1 MSTNFDSQLNRA
13 KDAYFSHDYELA
25 VKLLEECRQEDPDN
39 IMILSE
45 LGKVYVG
52 SGNDEEAL
60 KYYSRVLE
68 LDDKN
73 FTAIDNIGSIYRRLG
88 RYQDSVDILNKAFEI
103 EEDSI
108 ATYYNLGQTY
118 KAMERYD
125 DAIKCF
131 DHVLEKTPNDVLAHN
146 HLGCIY
152 ALQKNHEKA
161 LELFNKALRI
171 DANHPIIH
179 YNSATSYEALG
190 RYNEAEEAYENAL
203 RKKPGWFEAMMS
215 LARLHRICGHN
226 DQAEDILRQAINLSY
241 KNSELHAALGDL
253 LLYKENYEE
262 ADNEFDEALLLDKN
276 NFNAISGKITAL
288 EKLGRKQD
296 AYDLLLQ
303 MEQMSSNDMGLTLQC
318 AQFLMNMGKYNEASK
333 RLRKILDKDPNH
345 ADALSLLGVYLL
357 INGEDTKALHCFDK
371 AVKIKPEN
379 IKYRFDAARHL
390 YNLGNFE
397 AAELQMRYYLASM
410 PEDCDAWIYLGVL
423 YGELAE
429 IENAVKVFKKAQ
441 TLDKDNPALMTAVTR
456 LHKQYPEN
464 EEVTKLFES
473 ILNDASG
480 ANTNLD
486 NLGEAL
492 EAYENSTGDY
502 AENEDVE
509 KNLQLL
515 EEEDE
520 VLPLSD
526 LVENEQEQGID
537 EQPLDAVETEEVE
550 EDIDSV
556 EYPDELLLGS
566 DGLDA
571 LRKDESENDPA
582 PIDFDVS
589 DEDFNSNEDDFD
601 SLVLGSGDDV
611 PIDVDPDSEEDSYNP
626 FTPSGNGGRKPNDV
640 MESEEVLE
648 LGDNSFKSAG
658 NQQPYA
664 PPPPQPPYPP
674 QYYPPQPPQQPQY
687 YPPQKQQLP
696 PLPPLPDLEKHKPY
710 HEADN
715 LALDAMLNQ
724 AIDSKFMR
732 LAEKADPEPEEM
744 LKPAVEEVSAEEGAA
759 EEVETAGARKRR
771 ELRAAIREA
780 LEKLRE
786 SSIERRSPEQVSI
799 ADMFAYMR
807 GLCNYLPQPK
817 KTLFLSSEQRI
828 QLEYVINKLRSSP
841 GLFNETAEVVKVI
854 EENDESDKKAD
865 DEIKEETEEQKKP
878 SSEDISDTFLCL
890 QNMAEDNMEDK
901 DLVSALNAKVRRVL
915 SRCDTEKIQL

>member
-25 VKLLEECRQEDPDN
+25 VKLLEECLQEEPDD
-39 IMILSE
+39 ISILSE
-45 LGKVYVG
+45 MGKVYVG

-103 EEDSI
+103 DKDSI

-118 KAMERYD
+118 KVMERYD

-131 DHVLEKTPNDVLAHN
+131 EHVLEKNPNDVLAHN

-152 ALQKNHEKA
+152 ALQNNHEKA

-190 RYNEAEEAYENAL
+190 KYEEAEEAYENAL
-203 RKKPGWFEAMMS
+203 RKKPGWIEAMMS
-215 LARLHRICGHN
+215 LARLHHICGHD
-226 DQAEDILRQAINLSY
+226 DQAEEILRQAINLAY
-241 KNSELHAALGDL
+241 NNPEVHTALGNL
-253 LLYKENYEE
+253 LLHKERYEE
-262 ADNEFDEALLLDKN
+262 AGNEFDKALSLNKEFVDAL
-276 NFNAISGKITAL
+276 SGKISSL
-288 EKLGRKQD
+288 EKLGRKDD

-303 MEQMSSNDMGLTLQC
+303 MEQIGPDDVNLTLQC
-318 AQFLMNMGKYNEASK
+318 AHFLMNIGKYNESSK
-333 RLRKILDKDPNH
+333 RIRKILDIDPNN
-345 ADALSLLGVYLL
+345 ADALALLGEYLL
-357 INGEDTKALHCFDK
+357 INGEDTKALHCFEK
-371 AVKIKPEN
+371 AVKLKPEN
-379 IKYRFDAARHL
+379 IKYRFEAARHL
-390 YNLGNFE
+390 FDLGNFE
-397 AAELQMRYYLASM
+397 AAELEMRYYLASM
-410 PEDCDAWIYLGVL
+410 PEDCEAWIYLGII
-423 YGELAE
+423 YSELAE

-441 TLDKDNPALMTAVTR
+441 SLDKDNPALMSAVTR

-464 EEVTKLFES
+464 ELVTELFES

-480 ANTNLD
+480 SNSDLD
-486 NLGEAL
+486 NLGEAIA
-492 EAYENSTGDY
+492 AYENSTGDY

-515 EEEDE
+515 DSEDD
-520 VLPLSD
+520 LMPLSD
-526 LVENEQEQGID
+526 LVEDENQQID
-537 EQPLDAVETEEVE
+537 EKPIDALETEEVE
-550 EDIDSV
+550 EDVDP
-556 EYPDELLLGS
+556 EEFPDELFLGGG

-571 LRKDESENDPA
+571 LRKDESENEPS

-611 PIDVDPDSEEDSYNP
+611 PIDSDPAAEEDSYDP
-626 FTPSGNGGRKPNDV
+626 FSSGNGGKKPNDV

-648 LGDNSFKSAG
+648 LGDGKP
-658 NQQPYA
+658 NQQPPYT
-664 PPPPQPPYPP
+664 PPPPP
-674 QYYPPQPPQQPQY
+674 YYPPQPIY
-687 YPPQKQQLP
+687 YPPQEQKLP
-696 PLPPLPDLEKHKPY
+696 PLPPLPNFEKRKLDPR
-710 HEADN
+710 EDN
-715 LALDAMLNQ
+715 LALDAALNQ
-724 AIDSKFMR
+724 AIDSKLMN
-732 LAEKADPEPEEM
+732 LAEN
-744 LKPAVEEVSAEEGAA
+744 S
-759 EEVETAGARKRR
+759 EEVETPGARKRR

-780 LEKLRE
+780 LKKLRD
-786 SSIERRSPEQVSI
+786 SSIERRSPEHVSI

-817 KTLFLSSEQRI
+817 KSLFLSSEERVK
-828 QLEYVINKLRSSP
+828 LEYVINRLKSSP
-841 GLFNETAEVVKVI
+841 GLFNETTEVSRVI
-854 EENDESDKKAD
+854 EEKEDKDDSKEPSDAD
-865 DEIKEETEEQKKP
+865 APAEETETEAEDTKP
-878 SSEDISDTFLCL
+878 SKEEISGTILCL
-890 QNMAEDNMEDK
+890 QNMIEDNMDDK

-915 SRCDTEKIQL
+915 ARCDTEKLQL

>member
-25 VKLLEECRQEDPDN
+25 VKLLEECLQEEPDD
-39 IMILSE
+39 ISILSE
-45 LGKVYVG
+45 MGKVYVG

-103 EEDSI
+103 DKDSI

-118 KAMERYD
+118 KVMERYD

-131 DHVLEKTPNDVLAHN
+131 EHVLEKNPNDVLAHN

-152 ALQKNHEKA
+152 ALQNNHEKA

-190 RYNEAEEAYENAL
+190 KYEEAEEAYENAL
-203 RKKPGWFEAMMS
+203 RKKPGWIEAMMS
-215 LARLHRICGHN
+215 LARLHHVCGHD
-226 DQAEDILRQAINLSY
+226 DQAEEILRQAINLAY
-241 KNSELHAALGDL
+241 NNPEVHTALGNL
-253 LLYKENYEE
+253 LLHKERYEE
-262 ADNEFDEALLLDKN
+262 AGNEFDKALSLNKEFVDAL
-276 NFNAISGKITAL
+276 SGKISSL
-288 EKLGRKQD
+288 EKLGRKDD

-303 MEQMSSNDMGLTLQC
+303 MEQIGPDDVNLTLQC
-318 AQFLMNMGKYNEASK
+318 AHFLMNIGKYNESSK
-333 RLRKILDKDPNH
+333 RIRKILDIDPNN
-345 ADALSLLGVYLL
+345 ADALALLGEYLL
-357 INGEDTKALHCFDK
+357 INGEDTKALHCFEK
-371 AVKIKPEN
+371 AVKLKPEN
-379 IKYRFDAARHL
+379 IKYRFEAARHL
-390 YNLGNFE
+390 FDLGNFE
-397 AAELQMRYYLASM
+397 AAELEMRYYLASM
-410 PEDCDAWIYLGVL
+410 PEDCEAWIYLGII
-423 YGELAE
+423 YSELAE

-441 TLDKDNPALMTAVTR
+441 SLDKDNPALMSAVTR

-464 EEVTKLFES
+464 ELVTQLFES

-480 ANTNLD
+480 SNSDLD
-486 NLGEAL
+486 NLGEAIA
-492 EAYENSTGDY
+492 AYENSTGDY

-515 EEEDE
+515 DSEDD
-520 VLPLSD
+520 LMPLSD
-526 LVENEQEQGID
+526 LVEDENQQID
-537 EQPLDAVETEEVE
+537 EKPIDALETEEVE
-550 EDIDSV
+550 EDVDP
-556 EYPDELLLGS
+556 EEFPDELFLGGG

-571 LRKDESENDPA
+571 LRKDESENEPS

-611 PIDVDPDSEEDSYNP
+611 PIDSDPAAEEDSYDP
-626 FTPSGNGGRKPNDV
+626 FSSGNGGKKPNDV

-648 LGDNSFKSAG
+648 LGDGKP
-658 NQQPYA
+658 NQQPPYT
-664 PPPPQPPYPP
+664 PPPPP
-674 QYYPPQPPQQPQY
+674 YYPPQPIY
-687 YPPQKQQLP
+687 YPPQEQKLP
-696 PLPPLPDLEKHKPY
+696 PLPPLPNFEKRKLDPR
-710 HEADN
+710 EDN
-715 LALDAMLNQ
+715 LALDAALNQ
-724 AIDSKFMR
+724 AIDSKLMN
-732 LAEKADPEPEEM
+732 LAEN
-744 LKPAVEEVSAEEGAA
+744 S
-759 EEVETAGARKRR
+759 EEVETPGARKRR

-780 LEKLRE
+780 LKKLRD
-786 SSIERRSPEQVSI
+786 SSIERRSPEHVSI

-817 KTLFLSSEQRI
+817 KSLFLSSEERVK
-828 QLEYVINKLRSSP
+828 LEYVINRLKSSP
-841 GLFNETAEVVKVI
+841 GLFNETTEVSRVI
-854 EENDESDKKAD
+854 EEKEDKDDSKEPSDAD
-865 DEIKEETEEQKKP
+865 APAEETETEAEDTKP
-878 SSEDISDTFLCL
+878 SKEEISGTILCL
-890 QNMAEDNMEDK
+890 QNMIEDNMDDK

-915 SRCDTEKIQL
+915 ARCDTEKLQL

>member
-25 VKLLEECRQEDPDN
+25 VKLLEECLQEEPDD
-39 IMILSE
+39 ISILSE
-45 LGKVYVG
+45 MGKVYVG

-103 EEDSI
+103 DKDSI

-118 KAMERYD
+118 KVMERYD

-131 DHVLEKTPNDVLAHN
+131 EHVLEKNPNDVLAHN

-152 ALQKNHEKA
+152 ALQNNHEKA

-190 RYNEAEEAYENAL
+190 KYEEAEEAYENAL
-203 RKKPGWFEAMMS
+203 RKKPGWIEAMMS
-215 LARLHRICGHN
+215 LARLHHVCGHD
-226 DQAEDILRQAINLSY
+226 DQAEEILRQAINLAY
-241 KNSELHAALGDL
+241 NNPEVHTALGNL
-253 LLYKENYEE
+253 LLHKERYEE
-262 ADNEFDEALLLDKN
+262 AGNEFDKALSLNKEFVDAL
-276 NFNAISGKITAL
+276 SGKISSL
-288 EKLGRKQD
+288 EKLGRKDD

-303 MEQMSSNDMGLTLQC
+303 MEQIGPDDVNLTLQC
-318 AQFLMNMGKYNEASK
+318 AHFLMNIGKYNESSK
-333 RLRKILDKDPNH
+333 RIRKILDIDPNN
-345 ADALSLLGVYLL
+345 ADALALLGEYLL
-357 INGEDTKALHCFDK
+357 INGEDTKALHCFEK
-371 AVKIKPEN
+371 AVKLKPEN
-379 IKYRFDAARHL
+379 IKYRFEAARHL
-390 YNLGNFE
+390 FDLGNFE
-397 AAELQMRYYLASM
+397 AAELEMRYYLASM
-410 PEDCDAWIYLGVL
+410 PEDCEAWIYLGII
-423 YGELAE
+423 YSELAE

-441 TLDKDNPALMTAVTR
+441 SLDKDNPALMSAVTR

-464 EEVTKLFES
+464 ELVTQLFES

-480 ANTNLD
+480 SNSDLD
-486 NLGEAL
+486 NLGEAIA
-492 EAYENSTGDY
+492 AYENSTGDY

-515 EEEDE
+515 DSEDE
-520 VLPLSD
+520 LMPLSG
-526 LVENEQEQGID
+526 LVEDENQQID
-537 EQPLDAVETEEVE
+537 EKPIDALETEEVE
-550 EDIDSV
+550 EDVDP
-556 EYPDELLLGS
+556 EEFPDELFLGGG

-571 LRKDESENDPA
+571 LRKDESENEPS

-611 PIDVDPDSEEDSYNP
+611 PIDSDPAAEEDSYDP
-626 FTPSGNGGRKPNDV
+626 FSSGNGGKKPNDV

-648 LGDNSFKSAG
+648 LGDGKP
-658 NQQPYA
+658 NQQPPYT
-664 PPPPQPPYPP
+664 PPPPPP
-674 QYYPPQPPQQPQY
+674 YYPPQPIY
-687 YPPQKQQLP
+687 YPPQEQKLP
-696 PLPPLPDLEKHKPY
+696 PLPPFPNFEKRKPDPRE
-710 HEADN
+710 DN
-715 LALDAMLNQ
+715 LALDAALNQ
-724 AIDSKFMR
+724 AIDSKLMN
-732 LAEKADPEPEEM
+732 LAEN
-744 LKPAVEEVSAEEGAA
+744 S
-759 EEVETAGARKRR
+759 EEVETPGSRKRR

-780 LEKLRE
+780 LKKLRD
-786 SSIERRSPEQVSI
+786 SSIERRSPEHVSI

-817 KTLFLSSEQRI
+817 KSLFLSSEERVK
-828 QLEYVINKLRSSP
+828 LEYVINRLKSSP
-841 GLFNETAEVVKVI
+841 GLFNETTEVSRVI
-854 EENDESDKKAD
+854 EEKEDKDDSKEPSDADAPADETEAEDTKPS
-865 DEIKEETEEQKKP
+865 KEE
-878 SSEDISDTFLCL
+878 ISGTILCL
-890 QNMAEDNMEDK
+890 QNMIEDNMDDK

-915 SRCDTEKIQL
+915 ARCDTEKLQL

>member
-1 MSTNFDSQLNRA
+1 MSSNFDSQLNRA

-25 VKLLEECRQEDPDN
+25 VKLLEECIKEEPDN
-39 IMILSE
+39 VSLLSE
-45 LGKVYVG
+45 MGKVYVG
-52 SGNDEEAL
+52 SGNDEKAL
-60 KYYSRVLE
+60 EYYNRVLE

-103 EEDSI
+103 DKDSI

-131 DHVLEKTPNDVLAHN
+131 EHVLEKNPNDVLAHN

-152 ALQKNHEKA
+152 ALQHNHEKA
-161 LELFNKALRI
+161 IELFNKALRI

-179 YNSATSYEALG
+179 FNSAVSYEALN
-190 RYNEAEEAYENAL
+190 RYEDAEKAYEEAL
-203 RKKPGWFEAMMS
+203 RRKPGWIEAMLS
-215 LARLHRICGHN
+215 LAKLHHICGHS

-241 KNSELHAALGDL
+241 KNSDLHATLGNL
-253 LLYKENYEE
+253 LLYKEKYPE
-262 ADNEFDEALLLDKN
+262 ANDEFDKALEFDHDNLK
-276 NFNAISGKITAL
+276 AVSGKIAAL
-288 EKLGRKQD
+288 EKLDRKQD

-303 MEQMSSNDMGLTLQC
+303 MEQMRPDDITLTLQC
-318 AQFLMNMGKYNEASK
+318 AQFLMNMGEFNESSK
-333 RLRKILDKDPNH
+333 RLRKILDQDPNN
-345 ADALSLLGVYLL
+345 ADALALLGEYML
-357 INGEDTKALHCFDK
+357 INGEDTKALHCFEK
-371 AVKIKPEN
+371 AVKLKPET

-390 YNLGNFE
+390 YERGNFE

-410 PEDCDAWIYLGVL
+410 PDDCEAWIYLGVI
-423 YGELAE
+423 YSELAE

-441 TLDKDNPALMTAVTR
+441 SLDKDNPALMSAVTR
-456 LHKQYPEN
+456 LHKQFPED
-464 EEVTKLFES
+464 EAVTQLFES

-480 ANTNLD
+480 SNTNLD

-492 EAYENSTGDY
+492 VAYENSAEDY

-515 EEEDE
+515 EEEED

-526 LVENEQEQGID
+526 LVENETQQID
-537 EQPLDAVETEEVE
+537 EQPIDALETEEVE
-550 EDIDSV
+550 EDVDS
-556 EYPDELLLGS
+556 EEFPDELMLGS

-571 LRKDESENDPA
+571 LRKDEYENEPS
-582 PIDFDVS
+582 PIDFDIS

-611 PIDVDPDSEEDSYNP
+611 PIDSDLSDEEDSYNP
-626 FTPSGNGGRKPNDV
+626 FTPNGNSGRKPNDV
-640 MESEEVLE
+640 MEAEEVME
-648 LGDNSFKSAG
+648 LGDGTPKNN
-658 NQQPYA
+658 NQQPY
-664 PPPPQPPYPP
+664 PPPPPPPPY
-674 QYYPPQPPQQPQY
+674 YYPPQPQY
-687 YPPQKQQLP
+687 YPPQKPEMP
-696 PLPPLPDLEKHKPY
+696 PLPPLPSLERNKPD

-715 LALDAMLNQ
+715 RALDAMLNQ

-732 LAEKADPEPEEM
+732 LAADAEPEVVDE
-744 LKPAVEEVSAEEGAA
+744 PPE
-759 EEVETAGARKRR
+759 EEVESAGAKKRR

-786 SSIERRSPEQVSI
+786 TSIERRSPEETSI

-817 KTLFLSSEQRI
+817 KTLFLSSEERVK
-828 QLEYVINKLRSSP
+828 LEYVINKLRSNP
-841 GLFNETAEVVKVI
+841 GLFNETSEVERVI
-854 EENDESDKKAD
+854 EEKKDPEENAENKEAEAENAESAEKPS
-865 DEIKEETEEQKKP
+865 TEE
-878 SSEDISDTFLCL
+878 ISDAIMCL

-915 SRCDTEKIQL
+915 SRCDTEKLQL

>member
-1 MSTNFDSQLNRA
+1 MSTNFESQLNRA

-25 VKLLEECRQEDPDN
+25 VKLLEECIKEEPDN
-39 IMILSE
+39 ISILSE

-52 SGNDEEAL
+52 SGNDEKAL
-60 KYYSRVLE
+60 EYYSRVLE

-88 RYQDSVDILNKAFEI
+88 RYQESVDILNKAFEI
-103 EEDSI
+103 QEDSI

-131 DHVLEKTPNDVLAHN
+131 EHVLEKAPNDVLAHN

-152 ALQKNHEKA
+152 ALQDNHIKA

-179 YNSATSYEALG
+179 YNSAVSYEALN
-190 RYNEAEEAYENAL
+190 RFEEAEKAYEEAL
-203 RKKPGWFEAMMS
+203 RRKPGWIDAMLS
-215 LARLHRICGHN
+215 LARLHHLRGNN
-226 DQAEDILRQAINLSY
+226 DQAEEILRQAINLSY
-241 KNSELHAALGDL
+241 KDSNIHAVLGDL
-253 LLYKENYEE
+253 LLFKERYPE
-262 ADNEFDEALLLDKN
+262 ADEEFDKALEFDRDNLK
-276 NFNAISGKITAL
+276 AISGKITAL
-288 EKLGRKQD
+288 EKLDRKED

-303 MEQMSSNDMGLTLQC
+303 MEQMRPDDVDLTLQC
-318 AQFLMNMGKYNEASK
+318 AHFLMNMEKYNEASK
-333 RLRKILDKDPNH
+333 RLRKILDIDPDN
-345 ADALSLLGVYLL
+345 ADALALLGEYLL
-357 INGEDTKALHCFDK
+357 INGEDTKALHCFEK
-371 AVKIKPEN
+371 AIKLKPEN

-390 YNLGNFE
+390 YKRGNFE

-410 PEDCDAWIYLGVL
+410 PEDCDAWIYLGVI
-423 YGELAE
+423 YSELAE
-429 IENAVKVFKKAQ
+429 IENAVKVFKKVQ
-441 TLDKDNPALMTAVTR
+441 SLDKDNPALMSAVTR
-456 LHKQYPEN
+456 LHKQFPED
-464 EEVTKLFES
+464 ESVTQLFES

-480 ANTNLD
+480 SNANLD

-492 EAYENSTGDY
+492 VAYENSAEDY

-515 EEEDE
+515 ESEEELLPFSGLVEDE
-520 VLPLSD
+520 T
-526 LVENEQEQGID
+526 QQID
-537 EQPLDAVETEEVE
+537 EKPIDALETEEVE
-550 EDIDSV
+550 EDVDS
-556 EYPDELLLGS
+556 EEFPEELFLGGS

-571 LRKDESENDPA
+571 LRKDEYENEPS

-611 PIDVDPDSEEDSYNP
+611 PIDSDPADEEDSYNP
-626 FTPSGNGGRKPNDV
+626 FTPNGNSGRKPNDV
-640 MESEEVLE
+640 MEAEEVME
-648 LGDNSFKSAG
+648 LGDGKPKAN
-658 NQQPYA
+658 NQQPYPPP
-664 PPPPQPPYPP
+664 PPPPQSYYYPPQPP
-674 QYYPPQPPQQPQY
+674 QYYPPQKPEM
-687 YPPQKQQLP
+687 P
-696 PLPPLPDLEKHKPY
+696 PLPPLPSLKKQTPD

-732 LAEKADPEPEEM
+732 LAENAEPEP
-744 LKPAVEEVSAEEGAA
+744 VEEKPA
-759 EEVETAGARKRR
+759 EEVETPGAKKRR

-786 SSIERRSPEQVSI
+786 TSVERRSPEETSI

-817 KTLFLSSEQRI
+817 KTLFLSSEERVK
-828 QLEYVINKLRSSP
+828 LEYVINKLRSNP
-841 GLFNETAEVVKVI
+841 GLLNETSEVERVI
-854 EENDESDKKAD
+854 EEKDDSKEEAD
-865 DEIKEETEEQKKP
+865 AEAQIEETEVAEGAEKP
-878 SSEDISDTFLCL
+878 SKEDISGTILCL
-890 QNMAEDNMEDK
+890 QNMAEDNMNDK

-915 SRCDTEKIQL
+915 SRCDTEKLQL